1 MHLEDQEEFH
11 KEVIDQMKVR
21 KKNLVNFELISKFYF
36 LFLLTKNAIKYINLI
51 LLKID
56 VGIYY
61 IIFVIVYYIY

>member
-1 MHLEDQEEFH
+1 
-11 KEVIDQMKVR
+11 MKVR

-56 VGIYY
+56 IGIYY
-61 IIFVIVYYIY
+61 IYYCLLYLLIYLDIFFIF